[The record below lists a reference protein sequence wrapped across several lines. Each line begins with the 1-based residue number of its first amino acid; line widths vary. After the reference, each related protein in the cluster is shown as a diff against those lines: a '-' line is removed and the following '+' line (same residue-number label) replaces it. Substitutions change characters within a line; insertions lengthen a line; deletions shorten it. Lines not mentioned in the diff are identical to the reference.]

1 MNSSKLIK
9 VADHPGLMRD
19 SNTGAIINTDQ
30 NKIKNALANR
40 QKLRAQRQQV
50 NDLDNRVANLESN
63 VTTINNKLD
72 ALIELLKNR

>member
-1 MNSSKLIK
+1 MNSLKLIK

-30 NKIKNALANR
+30 TKVKNALANR

-50 NDLDNRVANLESN
+50 NDLDNRVANLEVN
-63 VTTINNKLD
+63 VTNINNKLD

>member
-1 MNSSKLIK
+1 MNGSKLIK
-9 VADHPGLMRD
+9 VTDHPGLMRD

>member
-1 MNSSKLIK
+1 MNGSKLIK

-30 NKIKNALANR
+30 NKVKTALANR

>member
-1 MNSSKLIK
+1 MNGSKLIK

-72 ALIELLKNR
+72 ALIELLKSR